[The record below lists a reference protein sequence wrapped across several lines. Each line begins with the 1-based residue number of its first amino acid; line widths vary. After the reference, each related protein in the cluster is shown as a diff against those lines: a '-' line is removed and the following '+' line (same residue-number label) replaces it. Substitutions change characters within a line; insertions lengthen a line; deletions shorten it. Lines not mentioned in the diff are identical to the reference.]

1 MNEDLLIKTVVELK
15 QDMIEVKERLNEV
28 DGLKKNIEI
37 IMNSQDKLIGML
49 ERLDTERLVT
59 HHDLTSLERRVT
71 VVEKEVKKIK
81 PVVAVA

>member
-15 QDMIEVKERLNEV
+15 QDMIEVKEKLKRL
-28 DGLKKNIEI
+28 DGIEKNMELVL
-37 IMNSQDKLIGML
+37 NGQDKLIGML

>member
-15 QDMIEVKERLNEV
+15 HDMIEVKEKLREV

-49 ERLDTERLVT
+49 ERLDNERLVT